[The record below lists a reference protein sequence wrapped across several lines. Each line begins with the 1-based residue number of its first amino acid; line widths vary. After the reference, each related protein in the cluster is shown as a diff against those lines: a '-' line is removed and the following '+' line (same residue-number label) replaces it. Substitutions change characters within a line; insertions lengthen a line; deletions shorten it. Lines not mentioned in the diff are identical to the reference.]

1 MYLLGLDIGTSFVK
15 VSVVDSQTQKC
26 ICSTQYPESE
36 ATIISLQSGW
46 AEQSPESWWEYVQQ
60 AILKA
65 NASGV
70 YDPKDIAA
78 IGIAYQMHG
87 LVCVDKEGN
96 VLRNSIIWCDSRAV
110 ELGNEAFEAIG
121 PSLCQ
126 QHLLNSPGNFT
137 ASKLAW
143 VKKYEPLVYAK
154 IDKIMLPGDF
164 ISMKLT
170 GRITTSI
177 SSLSEGIFWDFLE
190 NELSKD
196 LFDYFGFPTS
206 LIPDIQPVFSEHG
219 RLHNEAANLLNLKKG
234 TPVSYKAGDQP
245 NNALSL
251 NVLEPGE
258 VAATAGTSG
267 VIFGISDQ
275 LSFDPLSRINTFAHV
290 NHTGNNKR
298 LGVLLCINGTGIL
311 NRWVKNITGNHASYQ
326 EMNNLAEKAE
336 IGSAGLFMLPFGN
349 GAERMLE
356 NKKTGAQICN
366 LDLNKHTTAHLYRAA
381 QEGIAFAFRYGL
393 DIMKENKM
401 TPTVIRAGLANMFL
415 SNVFTRSF
423 VNTLQV
429 PVELYNSNGSM
440 GAATGAGL
448 GAGIYSNNKEAVG
461 RVKAISMVVPDEP
474 ADRYDELYGGWK
486 RLLEKNLESDSQSSV
501 SAFNTFQL
509 SKQRPTSSS

>member
-1 MYLLGLDIGTSFVK
+1 
-15 VSVVDSQTQKC
+15 
-26 ICSTQYPESE
+26 
-36 ATIISLQSGW
+36 
-46 AEQSPESWWEYVQQ
+46 
-60 AILKA
+60 
-65 NASGV
+65 
-70 YDPKDIAA
+70 
-78 IGIAYQMHG
+78 
-87 LVCVDKEGN
+87 
-96 VLRNSIIWCDSRAV
+96 
-110 ELGNEAFEAIG
+110 
-121 PSLCQ
+121 
-126 QHLLNSPGNFT
+126 
-137 ASKLAW
+137 
-143 VKKYEPLVYAK
+143 
-154 IDKIMLPGDF
+154 MLPGDF

-170 GRITTSI
+170 GEINTSI
-177 SSLSEGIFWDFLE
+177 SSLSEGIFWDFK
-190 NELSKD
+190 NQQLSED
-196 LFDYFGFPTS
+196 VFNYFGFDKNF
-206 LIPDIQPVFSEHG
+206 IPKVQPVFSSHG
-219 RLHNEAANLLNLKKG
+219 IITAAIAAELGLTTG
-234 TPVSYKAGDQP
+234 IEVTYKAGDQP

-251 NVLEPGE
+251 NVMEPGE

-267 VIFGISDQ
+267 VIYGVSDE
-275 LSFDPLSRINTFAHV
+275 LTYDPQSRVNSFAHV
-290 NHTGNNKR
+290 NYSEKNIRT
-298 LGVLLCINGTGIL
+298 GVLLCINGTGIL

-501 SAFNTFQL
+501 SAFNTYQL